1 MKKLI
6 MKRVLDAAIVIT
18 LLATITQTVSAFPN
32 RTPDAGSTAA
42 LTGIALVG
50 LAVVRRF
57 IRR

>member
-1 MKKLI
+1 MKSQI
-6 MKRVLDAAIVIT
+6 VNVLFVLGVFA
-18 LLATITQTVSAFPN
+18 LLTQNVSAFPA

-42 LTGIALVG
+42 LTGIAAVG